1 MKPLLHG
8 TFGSFGVTMGF
19 ALEICGL
26 NGFFCLRMLARY
38 LARAFELAH
47 SFVWFSFVWLVFRA
61 ILVRFLCFWAKLRQA
76 SF

>member
-1 MKPLLHG
+1 
-8 TFGSFGVTMGF
+8 MGF

-38 LARAFELAH
+38 LARAFELAD